1 METGQ
6 KQKAKHNSMKTFKIL
21 IMQFPDI
28 IKYNK

>member
-6 KQKAKHNSMKTFKIL
+6 KQKQNTTQLKTFKIL